1 MSAIPT
7 SVIPSS
13 TSQYLGCVAERVCRA
28 VPNTLLQMMVQL
40 TGVSSGAMVV
50 FERFGAATLPVPSLP
65 APCRIV
71 DISSRYSRGHRP

>member
-1 MSAIPT
+1 MTARAT
-7 SVIPSS
+7 IPSS
-13 TSQYLGCVAERVCRA
+13 TDQRLTCLAERIHRA
-28 VPNTLLQMMVQL
+28 GPDVLLQMMRAQL
-40 TGVSSGAMVV
+40 TSSSAMTV